1 LKTTKHYG
9 EEIDLALSLW
19 VKLARAYASFNKHT
33 MKDIAGFGVTQA
45 QFGVLECIGHLGPMT
60 LGELTKKML
69 VSGGNMTVV
78 VNNLERD
85 GYVKRMR
92 DAEDRRVVRVRLS
105 PKGKEFFDRIFVKHA
120 EFVRK
125 TAFVLTPEEQKELGD
140 LLKKLGCG
148 LQELS

>member
-1 LKTTKHYG
+1 MKTTKRYG
-9 EEIDLALSLW
+9 DEIDLALSLW

-45 QFGVLECIGHLGPMT
+45 QFGVLECLGHLGPLT

-78 VNNLERD
+78 VNNLERG
-85 GYVKRMR
+85 GYVIRTK
-92 DAEDRRVVRVRLS
+92 DVKDRRVMRIRLS
-105 PKGKEFFDRIFVKHA
+105 PKGKESFDTIFVKHA

-125 TAFVLTPEEQKELGD
+125 TASVLTPDEQKELGS

-148 LQELS
+148 LRELS

>member
-1 LKTTKHYG
+1 VKTTKRYG
-9 EEIDLALSLW
+9 DEIDLALSLW

-45 QFGVLECIGHLGPMT
+45 QFGVLECLGHLGPLT

-78 VNNLERD
+78 VNNLERG
-85 GYVKRMR
+85 GYVIRTK
-92 DAEDRRVVRVRLS
+92 DVKDRRVMRIRLS
-105 PKGKEFFDRIFVKHA
+105 PKGKESFDTIFVKHA

-125 TAFVLTPEEQKELGD
+125 TASVLTPDEQKELGS

-148 LQELS
+148 LRELS